1 MLATLGCE
9 TTPRTSYLSP
19 EALPETW
26 RLHAERTN
34 YDETGRYDE
43 AVSFCRRLAA
53 ASPYARYLTFGVS
66 GEGRALPLL
75 VLSTDAAFT
84 PAAAQQS
91 RKPLVLVQNCIH
103 AGECEGKDAS
113 LALARDIIIT
123 GTQADL
129 LAHVNVLIIPIY
141 NVDGHERRSLYGR
154 INQNGPREMGWRTNA
169 TNLNLNRDY
178 VKADAVETQAWLR
191 LWNAWQPDLF
201 IDTHTTDGERHRYDL
216 FYDATQGPE
225 TAEPVARWVR
235 AQLLPD
241 VLAALTADGY
251 ATLPYGQLRDRK
263 APTEGY
269 MAGWSMSPRFST
281 GYPAACNRPALL
293 VETYSWNPYA
303 RRVRATY
310 DFLRHTL
317 STLGARPQT
326 LRAAIRAADA
336 QCVAAHGGGDDGRVA
351 LAFAHTDQH
360 HPVTYH
366 AYQQVLHE
374 SEITGD
380 PVIEYTQTPLDV
392 EIPLFDGIEP
402 TFAVTPPAAYL
413 IPPQWSDAIQRLEV
427 HGIRFFRLRQ
437 AHDLDVESHRFDD
450 VSFTDRPHEGR
461 QLPHYQSTSIR
472 ERRHFV
478 AGTVVV
484 PLDQPRAKL
493 AVNLLEPAGPDSLV
507 AWGLFNAIFEQ
518 KEYAEAYVMEP
529 LARQMSAEDAALR
542 REFAERLAWDE
553 AFARNPQQ
561 RLDFFYRR
569 SPYADARQNV
579 YPVARV
585 GEAGVVQRLKA
596 E

>member
-1 MLATLGCE
+1 MHLKAKLK
-9 TTPRTSYLSP
+9 
-19 EALPETW
+19 W
-26 RLHAERTN
+26 R
-34 YDETGRYDE
+34 
-43 AVSFCRRLAA
+43 
-53 ASPYARYLTFGVS
+53 
-66 GEGRALPLL
+66 
-75 VLSTDAAFT
+75 
-84 PAAAQQS
+84 
-91 RKPLVLVQNCIH
+91 
-103 AGECEGKDAS
+103 
-113 LALARDIIIT
+113 
-123 GTQADL
+123 
-129 LAHVNVLIIPIY
+129 
-141 NVDGHERRSLYGR
+141 
-154 INQNGPREMGWRTNA
+154 
-169 TNLNLNRDY
+169 
-178 VKADAVETQAWLR
+178 
-191 LWNAWQPDLF
+191 
-201 IDTHTTDGERHRYDL
+201 
-216 FYDATQGPE
+216 
-225 TAEPVARWVR
+225 EPVRYE
-235 AQLLPD
+235 QSI
-241 VLAALTADGY
+241 G
-251 ATLPYGQLRDRK
+251 
-263 APTEGY
+263 
-269 MAGWSMSPRFST
+269 
-281 GYPAACNRPALL
+281 
-293 VETYSWNPYA
+293 
-303 RRVRATY
+303 
-310 DFLRHTL
+310 
-317 STLGARPQT
+317 
-326 LRAAIRAADA
+326 
-336 QCVAAHGGGDDGRVA
+336 
-351 LAFAHTDQH
+351 
-360 HPVTYH
+360 
-366 AYQQVLHE
+366 
-374 SEITGD
+374 
-380 PVIEYTQTPLDV
+380 LDIPEV
-392 EIPLFDGIEP
+392 HPLFDGIEP

-561 RLDFFYRR
+561 LLDFFYRR